1 MRGESTECIYQ
12 RIMCRKPVVS
22 KAAAEQNTEHYY
34 FLIGNTSAKYY
45 SKSCRI

>member
-22 KAAAEQNTEHYY
+22 KAAAEHYY